1 MGLFSLTTAMP
12 LYCIQQLIASNN
24 FKRWWVSHFQ
34 IESSGSPHIP
44 YPSRA
49 VISGSVWQFLLV
61 PRGRLNMFLYLRP
74 VMPLSLALFFSC
86 AAFAQQALYSAAAAS
101 SGYMQ
106 VAPAAIGGG
115 IRPFSKVAIGA
126 TVSPLGIGV
135 GAATS
140 ITRSINL
147 RAGWNVFSYS
157 LTGSTDGANYSGKL
171 NLHSFQAS
179 ADWFP
184 WWHKSFHIS
193 PGLLFNNQNRVR
205 ATGGVSG
212 GESFTLNSVNYYSDP
227 ADPVSGSGSVTFRT
241 AAPML
246 TVGWGNWIPRRERK
260 HFSFPFDIGFAYTGD
275 PSIKLNLAG
284 SVCQNPGGIN
294 CSTIA
299 TDPSVQ
305 ANIQGQIRK
314 LQNDLDLVRFY
325 PIVSGGVVYK
335 F

>member
-1 MGLFSLTTAMP
+1 MVYSFRSAMLLLLALSVVP
-12 LYCIQQLIASNN
+12 
-24 FKRWWVSHFQ
+24 
-34 IESSGSPHIP
+34 
-44 YPSRA
+44 
-49 VISGSVWQFLLV
+49 VIS
-61 PRGRLNMFLYLRP
+61 
-74 VMPLSLALFFSC
+74 
-86 AAFAQQALYSAAAAS
+86 AQQALYFVPAS
-101 SGYMQ
+101 SFSYGQ

-115 IRPFSKVAIGA
+115 FRPFSKIAAGV

-135 GAATS
+135 GAATPL
-140 ITRSINL
+140 TRSINL

-157 LTGSTDGANYSGKL
+157 LTGTTDGANYSGKL

-184 WWHKSFHIS
+184 WWRKSFHIS

-205 ATGGVSG
+205 ATGGISG
-212 GESFTLNSVNYYSDP
+212 GQSFTLNDVNYYSDP
-227 ADPVSGSGSVTFRT
+227 ADPVSGAGSVTFRT

-246 TVGWGNWIPRRERK
+246 TVGWGNWVPRRERK
-260 HFSFPFDIGFAYTGD
+260 HFSFPFEIGFAYTGD

-284 SVCQNPGGIN
+284 SVCEDPRGIN

-305 ANIQGQIRK
+305 ANIAGQIRK
-314 LQNDLDLVRFY
+314 LQNDLDLIRFY
-325 PIVSGGVVYK
+325 PIISGGVVYK